1 LSVLLKHASNNNLI
15 NSPERMDRNTI
26 TGIILIFAIF
36 IGFSV
41 YNNSRSN
48 KQYEKTV
55 QVAEYYYARGEFEN
69 ARAEYINALRFKPN
83 QPDALAKINEL
94 NLKLGISTEAV
105 KIDTMRAE
113 QPRQEAPLV
122 KVSATPSDFGQYGVF
137 AQAATGENDFITL
150 ENNKVELK
158 IARKG
163 GRVYS
168 ARMKDYRTYDS
179 LPLILFSGDSTV
191 FGFNFFTA
199 DNKAVQTNNLYFKPV
214 SAQKLFDA
222 TSRTQSVVLRLMA
235 DSNKYIEYKYTL
247 APDKY
252 MVDFDVIFKSMD
264 GIIASNQNS
273 LTLDWKMYIPQQ
285 EKGRQ
290 NEENYST
297 IKYKYYQDDVDGL
310 KLRSTKEVE
319 KVDIA
324 TKLSWIAFQ
333 DQFFSSV
340 IITKDF
346 FLNGSVS
353 STRTLTS
360 KKYLRHYTS
369 EVGVPY
375 NPGNSST
382 LAMKLYYGP
391 NSITT
396 LRKEGLQLE
405 KIVFLGKNIIG
416 WINRFMI
423 IPIFNWLD
431 NYIGSYGIII
441 LILTIIIKVVLFPL
455 TFKSY
460 QSTAKMQ
467 VLKPMVEE
475 LGKKFPKKEDA
486 MKKQQATMDL
496 YKRAGV
502 NPMGGCLPM
511 LLQMPILFAMFRFFP
526 VSIELRQ
533 EHFLWATDLSTYDSI
548 LTLPF
553 TIPMYGNHVSLF
565 TLLMTA
571 STLLTMKMTGS
582 SPGSDQPGMK
592 MMMYMMPVMFM
603 LILNN
608 FSSGLTYYYFLANMI
623 TYGQNIISKRFINA
637 DAVLATLEE
646 NKKKPLKKSKWQQ
659 RLENAAKQRGIN
671 PPKR

>member
-1 LSVLLKHASNNNLI
+1 
-15 NSPERMDRNTI
+15 MDRNTI
-26 TGIILIFAIF
+26 TGIVLIFLIF
-36 IGFSV
+36 IGFSL
-41 YNNSRSN
+41 YNNSRL
-48 KQYEKTV
+48 KKGYENAIS
-55 QVAEYYYARGEFEN
+55 VAESYVAKGELEN

-83 QPDALAKINEL
+83 HPDAVARINEL
-94 NLKLGISTEAV
+94 NIKLGIITNAQTADSTSVQKPQNAPV
-105 KIDTMRAE
+105 TQSAQI
-113 QPRQEAPLV
+113 QPTDINE
-122 KVSATPSDFGQYGVF
+122 FGVF
-137 AQAATGENDFITL
+137 ASSATGENEFITL
-150 ENNKVELK
+150 ENSKVELK
-158 IARKG
+158 IALKG
-163 GRVYS
+163 GRVFS
-168 ARMKDYRTYDS
+168 ARLKDYRTHDS

-191 FGFNFFTA
+191 FGFNFFTT
-199 DNKAVQTNNLYFKPV
+199 DNRAVQTNNLFFKSITEDMV
-214 SAQKLFDA
+214 FNASAESK
-222 TSRTQSVVLRLMA
+222 SVVLRLMA
-235 DSNKYIEYKYTL
+235 GTDKYIEYKYTL

-252 MVDFDVIFKSMD
+252 MVDFDVTFKSME

-273 LTLDWKMYIPQQ
+273 LVLDWKMYIPQQ

-297 IKYKYYQDDVDGL
+297 IKYKYYQDEVDGL
-310 KLRSTKEVE
+310 KLNSKKEVDE
-319 KVDIA
+319 LDIP
-324 TKLSWIAFQ
+324 TKLSWVAFQ

-340 IITKDF
+340 LLTNDF
-346 FLNGSVS
+346 FLNGSIS

-360 KKYLRHYTS
+360 EKYIRYYTS
-369 EVGVPY
+369 ELGVPF
-375 NPGNSST
+375 NPASSN
-382 LAMKLYYGP
+382 AISMKMYYGP

-396 LRKEGLQLE
+396 LKKEGLELE
-405 KIVFLGKNIIG
+405 KLVFLGRNIIG

-431 NYIGSYGIII
+431 NYIGNYGIII
-441 LILTIIIKVVLFPL
+441 LILTIIIKIVLFPL

-467 VLKPMVEE
+467 ILKPLVDE

-486 MKKQQATMDL
+486 LKKQQASMDL

-548 LTLPF
+548 LKLPF
-553 TIPMYGNHVSLF
+553 LIPMYGDHVSLF

-571 STLLTMKMTGS
+571 STLLTMKMQGS

-592 MMMYMMPVMFM
+592 LMMYMMPVMFM

-608 FSSGLTYYYFLANMI
+608 FSSGLTYYYFLANVI
-623 TYGQNIISKRFINA
+623 TYLQNIISKRFINA
-637 DAVLATLEE
+637 EAVFATLEE

-659 RLENAAKQRGIN
+659 RLEDAARQRGIN
-671 PPKR
+671 PPKK

>member
-1 LSVLLKHASNNNLI
+1 
-15 NSPERMDRNTI
+15 M
-26 TGIILIFAIF
+26 
-36 IGFSV
+36 
-41 YNNSRSN
+41 N
-48 KQYEKTV
+48 KGYEKAV
-55 QVAEYYYARGEFEN
+55 IVAESYYAKGELEA

-83 QPDALAKINEL
+83 QQDAIAKINEID
-94 NLKLGISTEAV
+94 LKLGIVPEAQKVDTVVSQLSKTEIPV
-105 KIDTMRAE
+105 IYDPGIQT
-113 QPRQEAPLV
+113 
-122 KVSATPSDFGQYGVF
+122 DINQYGIF
-137 AQAATGENDFITL
+137 AQTVISENGFITL

-158 IARKG
+158 ISLKG

-168 ARMKDYRTYDS
+168 ARLKDYSTFES

-199 DNKAVQTNNLYFKPV
+199 DNKAIQTNNLYFKPV
-214 SAQKLFDA
+214 SDQKSFVV
-222 TSRTQSVVLRLMA
+222 SSQPQSVSLRLIA
-235 DSNKYIEYKYTL
+235 GDDKYIEYKYTL

-252 MVDFDVIFKSMD
+252 MVDFDVTFKSMD

-273 LTLDWKMYIPQQ
+273 LTLEWKMYIPQQ

-290 NEENYST
+290 NEESYTT
-297 IKYKYYQDDVDGL
+297 IKYKYYQGDVDNI
-310 KLRSTKEVE
+310 KLRSNKELE
-319 KVDIA
+319 KVDIT

-333 DQFFSSV
+333 DQFFSS
-340 IITKDF
+340 ILLTNDF

-353 STRTLTS
+353 STKTMAS
-360 KKYLRHYTS
+360 QKYIRYFTS
-369 EVGVPY
+369 EVKVPFD
-375 NPGNSST
+375 PRSSSGIS
-382 LAMKLYYGP
+382 MKLYYGP
-391 NSITT
+391 NSNTI
-396 LRKEGLQLE
+396 LKKEGFELE

-416 WINRFMI
+416 WINRFAI
-423 IPIFNWLD
+423 IPIFNWL
-431 NYIGSYGIII
+431 NNFTGNYGIII
-441 LILTIIIKVVLFPL
+441 LLLTIIIKIVLFPL
-455 TFKSY
+455 TFKSM
-460 QSTAKMQ
+460 QSQAKMQ

-486 MKKQQATMDL
+486 MKKQQSTMDL

-553 TIPMYGNHVSLF
+553 MIPMYGNHVSLF

-582 SPGSDQPGMK
+582 SPGADQPGMK
-592 MMMYMMPVMFM
+592 YMMYMMPVMFM
-603 LILNN
+603 VILNN

-623 TYGQNIISKRFINA
+623 TYVQNAISKRFINV
-637 DAVLATLEE
+637 DAALAKLEE
-646 NKKKPLKKSKWQQ
+646 NKNKPLKKSNWQL
-659 RLENAAKQRGIN
+659 RLESAAKHKGIKPHKN
-671 PPKR
+671 IKNR

>member
-1 LSVLLKHASNNNLI
+1 
-15 NSPERMDRNTI
+15 MDRNTI

-41 YNNSRSN
+41 YNNSKLN
-48 KQYEKTV
+48 KGYDQAVKT
-55 QVAEYYYARGEFEN
+55 AESYYAKGEFEN
-69 ARAEYINALRFKPN
+69 ARAEYMNALRYKPN
-83 QPDALAKINEL
+83 QPDAMTKINEI
-94 NLKLGISTEAV
+94 NLKLGIS
-105 KIDTMRAE
+105 IDTVKKDS
-113 QPRQEAPLV
+113 QPKDEPKEESPAQNLPVKEAD
-122 KVSATPSDFGQYGVF
+122 AGQYGVF
-137 AQAATGENDFITL
+137 AQSATGENEFITL
-150 ENNKVELK
+150 ENSKVELI

-163 GRVYS
+163 GKIYS
-168 ARMKDYRTYDS
+168 ARIKDYKTFDS
-179 LPLILFSGDSTV
+179 RPLVLFSGDSTV

-199 DNKAVQTNNLYFKPV
+199 DNKAVQTNNLYFQPV
-214 SAQKLFDA
+214 SEKKIFDA
-222 TSRTQSVVLRLMA
+222 TAQTQSVVMRLVA

-252 MVDFDVIFKSMD
+252 MVDFDVAFKSMD

-285 EKGRQ
+285 EMGRQ

-297 IKYKYYQDDVDGL
+297 INYKFFQDDVTGL
-310 KLRSTKEVE
+310 KLRSTKDE
-319 KVDIA
+319 KEDIT
-324 TKLSWIAFQ
+324 TKLSWVAFQ

-340 IITKDF
+340 LIANEF
-346 FLNGSVS
+346 FINGSVS
-353 STRTLTS
+353 STRLPTS
-360 KKYLRHYTS
+360 PKYLRYYTT
-369 EVGVPY
+369 ELGVPY
-375 NPGNSST
+375 NPGSSNAIS
-382 LAMKLYYGP
+382 LKMYYGP
-391 NSITT
+391 NSFTT

-431 NYIGSYGIII
+431 NYIGNYGIII
-441 LILTIIIKVVLFPL
+441 LILTLIIKVILFPL

-548 LTLPF
+548 LNLPF
-553 TIPMYGNHVSLF
+553 TIPMYGSHVSLF

-592 MMMYMMPVMFM
+592 LMMYMMPIMFM

-659 RLENAAKQRGIN
+659 RLEAAAKQRGIN
-671 PPKR
+671 PPKK

>member
-1 LSVLLKHASNNNLI
+1 
-15 NSPERMDRNTI
+15 MDRNTI
-26 TGIILIFAIF
+26 TGVILIFAIF
-36 IGFSV
+36 VGFSI
-41 YNNSRSN
+41 YNNNRLN
-48 KQYEKTV
+48 KGFEKAV
-55 QVAEYYYARGEFEN
+55 SVAEASYAKGDLETARTEYYD
-69 ARAEYINALRFKPN
+69 ALKFKAN
-83 QPDALAKINEL
+83 QPDVIAKINEI
-94 NLKLGISTEAV
+94 NLKLGIVPGQAKTDTVTPQKSKNEIPV
-105 KIDTMRAE
+105 KENAGT
-113 QPRQEAPLV
+113 
-122 KVSATPSDFGQYGVF
+122 TSDNNQYGVF
-137 AQAATGENDFITL
+137 AKAAGGENEFITL
-150 ENNKVELK
+150 ENNKIELK
-158 IARKG
+158 ISLKG

-168 ARMKDYRTYDS
+168 ARLKEFRTFDS
-179 LPLILFSGDSTV
+179 RPLILFSGDSTV
-191 FGFNFFTA
+191 FGFNFFTS
-199 DNKAVQTNNLYFKPV
+199 DNKAVQTSNLYFKPV
-214 SAQKLFDA
+214 SEQK
-222 TSRTQSVVLRLMA
+222 SYIVSSVPQSVSLRLMA
-235 DSNKYIEYKYTL
+235 DSDRYIEYKYTL
-247 APDKY
+247 APGKY
-252 MVDFDVIFKSMD
+252 MVDFNVTFKSMES
-264 GIIASNQNS
+264 IIASNQNN

-310 KLRSTKEVE
+310 RLRSTKELE
-319 KVDIA
+319 KVDIT

-333 DQFFSSV
+333 DQFFSSAIV
-340 IITKDF
+340 TDDF
-346 FLNGSVS
+346 FLNAAVT

-360 KKYLRHYTS
+360 PKYIRFYTS
-369 EVGVPY
+369 EVGVPF
-375 NPGNSST
+375 NQGSEN
-382 LAMKLYYGP
+382 AIKMKLYFGP
-391 NSITT
+391 NSIPI
-396 LRKEGLQLE
+396 LKKEGLQLDR
-405 KIVFLGKNIIG
+405 IVFLGKNIIG
-416 WINRFMI
+416 WINRFII
-423 IPIFNWLD
+423 IPIFNILQK
-431 NYIGSYGIII
+431 YISSYGIII
-441 LILTIIIKVVLFPL
+441 LILTIIIKIVLFPL

-467 VLKPMVEE
+467 VLKPMVDE

-548 LTLPF
+548 LNLPF

-571 STLLTMKMTGS
+571 STLLTMKMTSS

-608 FSSGLTYYYFLANMI
+608 FSSGLTYYYFLANII
-623 TYGQNIISKRFINA
+623 TYAQNMISKRFINA
-637 DAVLATLEE
+637 GDVLATLEE

-659 RLENAAKQRGIN
+659 RLEAAAKQRGIN
-671 PPKR
+671 PPKK

>member
-1 LSVLLKHASNNNLI
+1 
-15 NSPERMDRNTI
+15 MDRNTI

-36 IGFSV
+36 IGFSL
-41 YNNSRSN
+41 YNSN
-48 KQYEKTV
+48 RMNKGYEKAIA
-55 QVAEYYYARGEFEN
+55 VAESHYAKGELET
-69 ARAEYINALRFKPN
+69 ARAEYINALRYKPN
-83 QPDALAKINEL
+83 QPDAIAKVNEIS
-94 NLKLGISTEAV
+94 LKLGLLPGASKADTTGTQKAKVEITATNNPAVTRDIS
-105 KIDTMRAE
+105 
-113 QPRQEAPLV
+113 
-122 KVSATPSDFGQYGVF
+122 QYGIF
-137 AQAATGENDFITL
+137 ADAASGENSFITL

-158 IARKG
+158 ISLLG
-163 GRVYS
+163 GKVYS
-168 ARMKDYRTYDS
+168 ARLKDYRTFDS
-179 LPLILFSGDSTV
+179 LPLFLFSGDSTV
-191 FGFNFFTA
+191 FGFNFFTS

-214 SAQKLFDA
+214 SDQRSF
-222 TSRTQSVVLRLMA
+222 TVGSQPESVILRLMA
-235 DSNKYIEYKYTL
+235 GDDKYIEFKYTL

-252 MVDFDVIFKSMD
+252 MVDFNVVFKSME

-273 LTLDWKMYIPQQ
+273 LTLDWKMYMPQQ

-290 NEENYST
+290 NEENYSNVWF
-297 IKYKYYQDDVDGL
+297 KYFQDDVAYL
-310 KLRSTKEVE
+310 KSRQSKELE
-319 KVDIA
+319 KLDIT

-340 IITKDF
+340 VLTNDF
-346 FLNGSVS
+346 FLNGSIT

-360 KKYLRHYTS
+360 KKYIRYYTT
-369 EVGVPY
+369 EVGVPF
-375 NPGNSST
+375 NPASAN
-382 LAMKLYYGP
+382 AINMKLYYGP

-396 LRKEGLQLE
+396 LKKEGLQLE
-405 KIVFLGKNIIG
+405 KIVFVGKNIIG
-416 WINRFMI
+416 WISRFVI

-431 NYIGSYGIII
+431 NYIGNYGIII
-441 LILTIIIKVVLFPL
+441 LILTIIIKIVLFPL

-548 LTLPF
+548 LKLPF
-553 TIPMYGNHVSLF
+553 MIPMYGDHVSLF

-592 MMMYMMPVMFM
+592 LMMYMMPVMFM

-623 TYGQNIISKRFINA
+623 TYGQNILSKRFINA

-659 RLENAAKQRGIN
+659 RLESAAKQRGIN
-671 PPKR
+671 PPKK

>member
-1 LSVLLKHASNNNLI
+1 
-15 NSPERMDRNTI
+15 MDKNTI

-36 IGFSV
+36 VGFSI
-41 YNNSRSN
+41 YNSS
-48 KQYEKTV
+48 KLTKEYEKAV
-55 QVAEYYYARGEFEN
+55 QVAESYYAKGDYEN

-83 QPDALAKINEL
+83 QPEAIAKINEI
-94 NLKLGISTEAV
+94 NGRLGITNETTPKKDSLSVPGANNTAPPA
-105 KIDTMRAE
+105 KAE
-113 QPRQEAPLV
+113 
-122 KVSATPSDFGQYGVF
+122 TPAADSSQYGVF
-137 AQAATGENDFITL
+137 AGDASGKNDFITL
-150 ENNKVELK
+150 ENSKLELK
-158 IARKG
+158 IALKG

-168 ARMKDYRTYDS
+168 ARLKEYKTYDS

-199 DNKAVQTNNLYFKPV
+199 DNKAVKTNYLYFTPL
-214 SAQKLFDA
+214 SDQKSYVV
-222 TSRTQSVVLRLMA
+222 TSQPQSVILRLMA
-235 DSNKYIEYKYTL
+235 GPDKYIEYKYTL

-252 MVDFDVIFKSMD
+252 MVSLDVTFKSLE
-264 GIIASNQNS
+264 GIVASNQNS
-273 LTLDWKMYIPQQ
+273 ITLDWRMYMPQQ

-290 NEENYST
+290 NEENYSDVT
-297 IKYKYYQDDVDGL
+297 YKYYQDDVVYL
-310 KLRSTKEVE
+310 KQRQSKELE
-319 KVDIA
+319 KTDVS
-324 TKLSWIAFQ
+324 TKLSWVAFQ

-340 IITKDF
+340 IISNDY
-346 FLNGSVS
+346 FLNGSLS

-360 KKYLRHYTS
+360 NKYIRYYTS
-369 EVGVPY
+369 ELGVPF
-375 NPGNSST
+375 NPGSANT
-382 LAMKLYYGP
+382 LNMKMYYGP
-391 NSITT
+391 NSFTI
-396 LRKEGLQLE
+396 LKKAGLNLD
-405 KIVFLGKNIIG
+405 KLVFLGKNIIG
-416 WINRFMI
+416 WINRFII

-431 NYIGSYGIII
+431 NYISNYGIII
-441 LILTIIIKVVLFPL
+441 LILTLIIKIILFPL

-533 EHFLWATDLSTYDSI
+533 QHFLWATDLSTYDSI
-548 LTLPF
+548 LNLPF
-553 TIPMYGNHVSLF
+553 TIPMYGSHVSLF

-592 MMMYMMPVMFM
+592 MMMYVMPVMFM
-603 LILNN
+603 VILNN
-608 FSSGLTYYYFLANMI
+608 FSSGLTYYYFLANI
-623 TYGQNIISKRFINA
+623 LTYVQNIISKRFINA
-637 DAVLATLEE
+637 EAVLATLEE
-646 NKKKPLKKSKWQQ
+646 NRKKPLKKSKWQQ
-659 RLENAAKQRGIN
+659 RLEQAAKQRGIN
-671 PPKR
+671 PSKR

>member
-1 LSVLLKHASNNNLI
+1 
-15 NSPERMDRNTI
+15 MDRNTI
-26 TGIILIFAIF
+26 TGLILIFLIF

-41 YNNSRSN
+41 YNSSRTN
-48 KQYEKTV
+48 KMIEKALVT
-55 QVAEYYYARGEFEN
+55 AEAEYARGDLEA
-69 ARAEYINALRFKPN
+69 ARTEYVNILRIKPTE
-83 QPDALAKINEL
+83 PVALARVSEINS
-94 NLKLGISTEAV
+94 KLGSIPGNQKSDSLAV
-105 KIDTMRAE
+105 KKTN
-113 QPRQEAPLV
+113 
-122 KVSATPSDFGQYGVF
+122 SATGVNNSQGTQGTQTEINQYGVF
-137 AQAATGENDFITL
+137 AQSAVGQNDFITL
-150 ENNKVELK
+150 ENNKIELK
-158 IARKG
+158 ISLKG

-168 ARMKDYRTYDS
+168 AHLKDYKTFDAK
-179 LPLILFSGDSTV
+179 PLILFSGDSTV
-191 FGFNFFTA
+191 FGFNFFTT

-214 SAQKLFDA
+214 SDQKA
-222 TSRTQSVVLRLMA
+222 YNVVSRPESVILRLSA
-235 DSNKYIEYKYTL
+235 GEDKYIEYKYTL

-252 MVDFDVIFKSMD
+252 MVDFNVNFKSMD

-290 NEENYST
+290 NEENYSDVT
-297 IKYKYYQDDVDGL
+297 YKFYQDDVTYL
-310 KLRSTKEVE
+310 KQRQSKESE
-319 KVDIA
+319 KVDVT
-324 TKLSWIAFQ
+324 TKLSWVAFQ

-340 IITKDF
+340 IVSNDF
-346 FLNGSVS
+346 FLNGAMS

-360 KKYLRHYTS
+360 KKYTRFYTS
-369 EVGVPY
+369 ELGVQY
-375 NPGNSST
+375 NQASSNAIS
-382 LAMKLYYGP
+382 LKLYYGP
-391 NSITT
+391 NSYTI
-396 LRKEGLQLE
+396 LKKEGLELD
-405 KIVFLGKNIIG
+405 KLVFLGRNIIG
-416 WINRFMI
+416 WISRFAI
-423 IPIFNWLD
+423 IPIFNWL
-431 NYIGSYGIII
+431 NHFISNFGLII
-441 LILTIIIKVVLFPL
+441 LILTIIIKLVLFPL

-460 QSTAKMQ
+460 QSQAKMQ

-548 LTLPF
+548 LHLPF
-553 TIPMYGNHVSLF
+553 MIPMYGDHVSLF

-592 MMMYMMPVMFM
+592 MMMYMMPIMFM

-608 FSSGLTYYYFLANMI
+608 FSAGLTYYYFLANML
-623 TYGQNIISKRFINA
+623 TYLQNVVSKRFINA
-637 DAVLATLEE
+637 DAVLATLEQ
-646 NKKKPLKKSKWQQ
+646 NKKKAVPKSKWQQ
-659 RLENAAKQRGIN
+659 RLEAAAKQRGIN
-671 PPKR
+671 PPKK